1 MKTAWYLAAMAL
13 APSTAVVGLTGGIGC
28 GKSTVAAR
36 WRARGALVVD
46 ADRVAREVVAP
57 GEPAYHAVVRAFGAD
72 VVAADGTLDRKTLG
86 ARVFGDPV
94 QRRQLEL
101 LTHPAIIAR
110 TGKLLADA
118 QRAGWRWVVYEAA
131 LILET
136 RGKAGLSA
144 LVVVGCP
151 PEAQLARLRTR
162 DGFDEAEA
170 ARRIAAQTSD
180 EVRRAAADYWIANDR
195 DLAALEAAADETFE
209 ALAARFGPVG
219 AAARAVR

>member
-1 MKTAWYLAAMAL
+1 MAL
-13 APSTAVVGLTGGIGC
+13 GPSTAVVGLTGGIGC

-36 WRARGALVVD
+36 WRAQGALVVD

-57 GEPAYHAVVRAFGAD
+57 GEPAYHAIVRAFGPE
-72 VVAADGTLDRKTLG
+72 VVAADGALDRKALG
-86 ARVFGDPV
+86 ARVFADPAER
-94 QRRQLEL
+94 QQLERI
-101 LTHPAIIAR
+101 THPAIMAR

-151 PEAQLARLRTR
+151 PEAQLERLRSR

-170 ARRIAAQTSD
+170 RRRIAAQTSD
-180 EVRRAAADYWIANDR
+180 EVRRQAADYWIHNDR
-195 DLAALEAAADETFE
+195 DVAALEAAADETF
-209 ALAARFGPVG
+209 AVLVARFGPVG
-219 AAARAVR
+219 AATERA